1 MQIIDD
7 ILYSFGMSLVTVVI
21 LALFALL
28 IAVIVFA
35 VQEDKDNS
43 RRMR

>member
-1 MQIIDD
+1 MKIIDD
-7 ILYSFGMSLVTVVI
+7 ILYSFGMSLVTVVV